1 MPDAEKV
8 AEAKDVVAAWA
19 EFVNSYK
26 PGTPLFG
33 LSKLMKLIDE
43 ALRKRERETEAKVW
57 GEAADRHREYC
68 TAITVNCCSQCKDF
82 RRKAQEVAKEDGG

>member
-8 AEAKDVVAAWA
+8 AELVERVEVIINRHSPMNNFEIKELCA
-19 EFVNSYK
+19 
-26 PGTPLFG
+26 
-33 LSKLMKLIDE
+33 
-43 ALRKRERETEAKVW
+43 REIVQFFRQRDRETEAKVW

-82 RRKAQEVAKEDGG
+82 RRKAQEVSHDKS